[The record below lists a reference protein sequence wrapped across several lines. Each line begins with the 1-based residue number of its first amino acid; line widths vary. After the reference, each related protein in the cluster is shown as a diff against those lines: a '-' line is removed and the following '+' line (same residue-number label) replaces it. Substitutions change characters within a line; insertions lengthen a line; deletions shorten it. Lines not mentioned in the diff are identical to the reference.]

1 MNPTISIVN
10 RSKTVSDA
18 HVKRSLAALQKQ
30 ITQHFEPAWGW
41 GANLR
46 FNAKRFD
53 MKLMIR
59 DHARGGDLGYH
70 LEGAKPDR
78 KSVV

>member
-18 HVKRSLAALQKQ
+18 DVKHKLVALQKQ
-30 ITQHFEPAWGW
+30 ITRDFEPAWGW

-53 MKLMIR
+53 MKVIIR
-59 DHARGGDLGYH
+59 DHARGGEDIPIY
-70 LEGAKPDR
+70 
-78 KSVV
+78 S